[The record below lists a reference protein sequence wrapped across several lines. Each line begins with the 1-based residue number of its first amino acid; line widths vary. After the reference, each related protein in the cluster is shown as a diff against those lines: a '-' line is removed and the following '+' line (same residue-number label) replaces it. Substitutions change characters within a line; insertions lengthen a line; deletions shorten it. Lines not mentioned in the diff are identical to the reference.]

1 MQHKGN
7 RKYRRREVITGLI
20 IILVAFSFLVALLLD
35 FNFVSPYASLQ
46 EDLSYL
52 SEHLINLE
60 ISVYLWMGT
69 AFLILLTIPLFLAT
83 FHKRLRMLQY
93 INSLLMVGASA
104 SFLIMSVKGLELHQ
118 AMTELVQQG
127 FEQSDEGSKLLLLE
141 KFREEQ
147 YYRYIGSSLVGLF
160 AVGLGM
166 TRIRVVKFPMVA
178 TVLLLLS
185 GPVMIFFNWYNPD
198 HLARTVAMAGVMI
211 GVVIFSVRLINKGLS
226 PRTNGVTPPEPQSP
240 RL

>member
-20 IILVAFSFLVALLLD
+20 IILVAFSFLAALLMD

-69 AFLILLTIPLFLAT
+69 ALLILLTIPLFLST
-83 FHKRLRMLQY
+83 FHRRLKILHY

-104 SFLIMSVKGLELHQ
+104 SFLVMSVKGLELHQ
-118 AMTELVQQG
+118 AMTEILKQG
-127 FEQSDEGSKLLLLE
+127 FEQADEGSKLLLLE

-160 AVGLGM
+160 AVGLGL
-166 TRIRVVKFPMVA
+166 TRIRVARFHPR
-178 TVLLLLS
+178 S
-185 GPVMIFFNWYNPD
+185 G
-198 HLARTVAMAGVMI
+198 
-211 GVVIFSVRLINKGLS
+211 
-226 PRTNGVTPPEPQSP
+226 TP
-240 RL
+240 